1 MLTKVF
7 SVNIMINMPK
17 LKTKSSVKKRF
28 KMRADGTLLHKK
40 SGMRHNL
47 RKRSVKEK
55 RNDKGSFE
63 LHPSDYKTIKRCVP
77 YGIK

>member
-1 MLTKVF
+1 MC
-7 SVNIMINMPK
+7 K

-40 SGMRHNL
+40 SGMRHNM
-47 RKRSVKEK
+47 RKRSQKEK
-55 RNDKGSFE
+55 RHDKGFVE
-63 LHPSDYKTIKRCVP
+63 LHPSDVKCITRCVP